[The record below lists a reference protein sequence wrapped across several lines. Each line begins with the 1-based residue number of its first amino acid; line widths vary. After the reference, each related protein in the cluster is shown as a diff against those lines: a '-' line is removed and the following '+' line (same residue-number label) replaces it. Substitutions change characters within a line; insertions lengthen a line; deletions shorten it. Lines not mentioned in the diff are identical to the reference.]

1 MMVPLTMRDIF
12 PTFLPVRF
20 RMDKLTVGSPT
31 GDIVPKRKSNPCPHN
46 QPPKESIHNRI
57 IGQSNHW
64 HKLDKEGTHRH
75 RDKGENSKLMAN
87 LIPSDDHQREVD
99 GIKG

>member
-1 MMVPLTMRDIF
+1 MMVPLTMREIL
-12 PTFLPVRF
+12 PTFLARSLSNGQT
-20 RMDKLTVGSPT
+20 DNIGSPT
-31 GDIVPKRKSNPCPHN
+31 GDIVPKRKSDSCPHN
-46 QPPKESIHNRI
+46 NPPKESIHNRI

-87 LIPSDDHQREVD
+87 LIPGDDH
-99 GIKG
+99 